1 MRKSQLYSIAFG
13 FSLLV
18 LLFFSLL
25 LYNSINSLNEYSYWV
40 DRSRSVMFQLQR
52 LQSSM
57 KDTETSQKGF
67 LLTKDSTFLQP
78 LFESRNQ
85 IPQVIDTLLILTRD
99 NRKQYEKMNLLKSTV
114 SQTLRLIEETLP
126 RRQYDDDQLSSRLK
140 RGQQSMN
147 NFRSLIREIEED
159 ENALLEQ
166 RAESKKLYERITPN
180 YFKIIFSVTTI
191 IAFISFI
198 LLLQELRQRLESQ
211 TLLETRFNALNQSNA
226 ELQQIAHVTS
236 HDLQEPLRKIRTFS
250 DVLISKYNH
259 ILKDEG
265 KIIIERINY
274 NSFRMQQLIADLS
287 SFTSLATTEGTM
299 VMVDLNKIAFD
310 VQQELTSVIEK
321 KKPKI
326 KISALPVLRGY
337 PDQLH
342 LLFRELLDNSLK
354 FSQDNSDPIITITAN
369 QVRGDQLEIVNTKKY
384 EQKNFV
390 VINIY
395 DNGIGF
401 ENEYEKKIF
410 ILFQRLHSQDSP
422 YEGRGIG
429 LAICQRIMSNHNGFI
444 AAYGEVDNGA
454 TFRLYFPTS

>member
-40 DRSRSVMFQLQR
+40 DRSRSVMFHLQR
-52 LQSSM
+52 LQSAM

-78 LFESRNQ
+78 LFESRSE
-85 IPQVIDTLLILTRD
+85 IPKVIDTLLILTRD
-99 NRKQYEKMNLLKSTV
+99 NKKQYEKMSLLKSSV
-114 SQTLRLIEETLP
+114 SQTLTLIEETLP
-126 RRQYDDDQLSSRLK
+126 RRQYEDGQLSARLK
-140 RGQQSMN
+140 YGQQAMN
-147 NFRSLIREIEED
+147 NFRSLIKEIEKD
-159 ENALLEQ
+159 ENALLAQ
-166 RAESKKLYERITPN
+166 RAENKKVYERITPN
-180 YFKIIFSVTTI
+180 YFKIIFSVTTV

-211 TLLETRFNALNQSNA
+211 TLLETKFHALNQSNA

-250 DVLISKYNH
+250 DVLISKYSH

-265 KIIIERINY
+265 KIIMDRINH

-287 SFTSLATTEGTM
+287 SFTSLAATEGTM
-299 VMVDLNKIAFD
+299 TMVDLNKIAFD
-310 VQQELTSVIEK
+310 VQQELNTVIEQ

-326 KISALPVLRGY
+326 KISALPVLKGY

-354 FSQDNSDPIITITAN
+354 FSQENIDPIITITAN
-369 QVRGDQLEIVNTKKY
+369 QVRGDQMEVDNPKRY
-384 EQKNFV
+384 EQRNFV

-401 ENEYEKKIF
+401 EHEYSKRIF

-422 YEGRGIG
+422 YDGRGIG

-444 AAYGEVDNGA
+444 VANGEVDNGA
-454 TFRLYFPTS
+454 TFRLYFPIS

>member
-40 DRSRSVMFQLQR
+40 DRSRNVMFHMQR
-52 LQSSM
+52 LQSAM

-78 LFESRNQ
+78 LLESRSE
-85 IPQVIDTLLILTRD
+85 IPKVLDTLLVLTKD
-99 NRKQYEKMNLLKSTV
+99 NIRQYEKMRALKSVV
-114 SQTLRLIEETLP
+114 SQALSLIEETLP
-126 RRQYDDDQLSSRLK
+126 KREYGPNQLSTKLK
-140 RGQQSMN
+140 YGQEAMN
-147 NFRSLIREIEED
+147 NFRRLAKEIENE
-159 ENALLEQ
+159 EYVLLEQ
-166 RAESKKLYERITPN
+166 RAENKKVYERITPN

-211 TLLETRFNALNQSNA
+211 VLLETKFHALNQSNA

-250 DVLISKYNH
+250 DVLLSKYGDT
-259 ILKDEG
+259 LKSDG
-265 KIIIERINY
+265 KMIIDRINH

-287 SFTSLATTEGTM
+287 SFTSLAASEGKMT
-299 VMVDLNKIAFD
+299 MVDLNKIVFD
-310 VQQELTSVIEK
+310 VQQELMPIIEK
-321 KKPKI
+321 KKPRI
-326 KISALPVLRGY
+326 KISALPVLKGY
-337 PDQLH
+337 PDQLYI
-342 LLFRELLDNSLK
+342 LFKELLDNTLK
-354 FSQDNSDPIITITAN
+354 FSQEGIEPIITITAN
-369 QVRGDQLEIVNTKKY
+369 QVRGDQLESINKKY
-384 EQKNFV
+384 EQRNFV
-390 VINIY
+390 VVNIY

-401 ENEYEKKIF
+401 EKEYAKKIF
-410 ILFQRLHSQDSP
+410 ILFQRLHPQDSP
-422 YEGRGIG
+422 YDGKGIG

-444 AAYGEVDNGA
+444 TANGEVDNGA
-454 TFRLYFPTS
+454 TFHLYFPLM

>member
-40 DRSRSVMFQLQR
+40 DRSRSVMFHLQR

-78 LFESRNQ
+78 LLESRTD
-85 IPQVIDTLLILTRD
+85 IPKVIDTLLILTRD
-99 NRKQYEKMNLLKSTV
+99 NKKQYVKMNALKSSV
-114 SQTLRLIEETLP
+114 SQTLTLIEETLP
-126 RRQYDDDQLSSRLK
+126 KRAYEDAQLSARLK
-140 RGQQSMN
+140 HGQRAMN
-147 NFRSLIREIEED
+147 NFRRIIKEIEEE

-166 RAESKKLYERITPN
+166 RAENKKVYERITPN

-198 LLLQELRQRLESQ
+198 LLLQELKQRLESQ
-211 TLLETRFNALNQSNA
+211 TQLEIKFHALNQSNA

-250 DVLISKYNH
+250 DVLISKYSH
-259 ILKDEG
+259 ILKEEG
-265 KIIIERINY
+265 KIIMDRIGY

-287 SFTSLATTEGTM
+287 SFTSLAASEGTM
-299 VMVDLNKIAFD
+299 TMVDLNKIAFD
-310 VQQELTSVIEK
+310 AQQELAKAIEK
-321 KKPKI
+321 KNPKI
-326 KISALPVLRGY
+326 KISALPVLKGY

-354 FSQDNSDPIITITAN
+354 FSQDNIDPIITITAN
-369 QVRGDQLEIVNTKKY
+369 QVRGDQLEIVDRKKY
-384 EQKNFV
+384 EQRNFL

-401 ENEYEKKIF
+401 ENEYAKKIF
-410 ILFQRLHSQDSP
+410 VLFQRLHAQDSA

-444 AAYGEVDNGA
+444 AASAEVDNGA
-454 TFRLYFPTS
+454 TFRLYFPIS